1 MCCCQ
6 VNHELNLPK
15 QSADNIEGT
24 QLDKRLIEMT
34 DHRHD
39 NSYTPQLEGV
49 RWGVGAANA
58 KLEAAGKKL
67 NYSWEPEEKE
77 KNPPGAELEHVTQL
91 ACAY

>member
-15 QSADNIEGT
+15 QNADNIEGA

-39 NSYTPQLEGV
+39 NSYTPQLGGV
-49 RWGVGAANA
+49 RWGVETANA
-58 KLEAAGKKL
+58 RLEAAGKKL
-67 NYSWEPEEKE
+67 NYSWEPEEK
-77 KNPPGAELEHVTQL
+77 KGNPPGAELEHVTQL

>member
-1 MCCCQ
+1 
-6 VNHELNLPK
+6 
-15 QSADNIEGT
+15 
-24 QLDKRLIEMT
+24 MT

-39 NSYTPQLEGV
+39 NSYTPQLGGV
-49 RWGVGAANA
+49 WWGVGAANA

-77 KNPPGAELEHVTQL
+77 ENPPGAELEHFTQL